1 MLSLKNT
8 MKAFISGLGVKNLLN
23 SLDFCCFLE
32 KLAEKGQIL
41 KTFCDY
47 NAQNLEEFEKNQLPF
62 PVFGKIKVLKANFSN
77 FLLKHR
83 ENLKNSKLKISKKIN
98 FRFRF
103 FEKLA
108 KKSQILKTFCD
119 YNAQNL
125 EKLRNLEREKAY
137 FRWKINFRFLFFKF
151 WGKNGEILQTFC
163 QNTKV
168 KPWKFKKSAYFQ
180 WIPVTSGWKNRF
192 QAFFHFQTQFSP
204 TFCQNNEV
212 KL

>member
-83 ENLKNSKLKISKKIN
+83 ENLKNSKLKISKKSTSVSG
-98 FRFRF
+98 F
-103 FEKLA
+103 
-108 KKSQILKTFCD
+108 LK
-119 YNAQNL
+119 NWL
-125 EKLRNLEREKAY
+125 K
-137 FRWKINFRFLFFKF
+137 
-151 WGKNGEILQTFC
+151 
-163 QNTKV
+163 KV
-168 KPWKFKKSAYFQ
+168 KFSKLFATITPK
-180 WIPVTSGWKNRF
+180 TLKN
-192 QAFFHFQTQFSP
+192 
-204 TFCQNNEV
+204 
-212 KL
+212 

>member
-1 MLSLKNT
+1 
-8 MKAFISGLGVKNLLN
+8 MKSSRKIHFRFRFFKKKGLFFKL
-23 SLDFCCFLE
+23 FAKIPWKLE
-32 KLAEKGQIL
+32 K
-41 KTFCDY
+41 F
-47 NAQNLEEFEKNQLPF
+47 
-62 PVFGKIKVLKANFSN
+62 KVENF
-77 FLLKHR
+77 
-83 ENLKNSKLKISKKIN
+83 KKIN

-108 KKSQILKTFCD
+108 KKGQILKTFCD